1 MPVTGKTRLTGIIG
15 DPIEQTL
22 SPAMHNAAFAHLG
35 LDFVY
40 IPFRVAR
47 EDIAAALA
55 GIRAL
60 GFTGLNVTIPHKEA
74 VLPLL
79 DELAPEAEIIGAV
92 NTIHHVGGR
101 LYGYNTDGPGFISSL
116 REEGGCEPA
125 GKTVTIMGTGGAA
138 RAVALQLALD
148 GAAHI
153 IILGRRFEKAE
164 ALKASI
170 KARVPGCRVT
180 TGFIH
185 EDRLAEMVKPSQVLV
200 NATPVGMYPK
210 AGERPLV
217 ERHILHRDLVV
228 CDLVYNPVQTLFL
241 QEARAA
247 GCRTLPGLEMLV
259 RQGALAFKIWT
270 GREPPLE
277 IMRKVVR
284 KKLAV

>member
-1 MPVTGKTRLTGIIG
+1 
-15 DPIEQTL
+15 
-22 SPAMHNAAFAHLG
+22 MHNAAFAHLG

-47 EDIAAALA
+47 KISPQLWPES
-55 GIRAL
+55 G
-60 GFTGLNVTIPHKEA
+60 PW
-74 VLPLL
+74 VLPFKCNHPPQGSSFTLL
-79 DELAPEAEIIGAV
+79 DELAEAEIIGAV

-125 GKTVTIMGTGGAA
+125 GKTVPIMGTGGAA

-153 IILGRRFEKAE
+153 MIRGRRFEKAV

-185 EDRLAEMVKPSQVLV
+185 EDRLAEMVKLSQVLV
-200 NATPVGMYPK
+200 NATPVGMYP
-210 AGERPLV
+210 R
-217 ERHILHRDLVV
+217 
-228 CDLVYNPVQTLFL
+228 
-241 QEARAA
+241 
-247 GCRTLPGLEMLV
+247 
-259 RQGALAFKIWT
+259 
-270 GREPPLE
+270 
-277 IMRKVVR
+277 
-284 KKLAV
+284 